1 MFLFFRRAILRGLKQ
16 WSQVTPL
23 AFLEAER
30 KGDIDISFE
39 RLFHGDANPFDGKGE
54 LKEDTLISFLS
65 LSLCIILILF
75 RQHLISF
82 SFPPASPSLSL
93 IFSSTHLLPQYSFC
107 LSHTSFLFLLLLLLL
122 PLCRLIL
129 LSISHFLYPLPPRLS
144 FARSLFFFF
153 FFFLSIT
160 IFV

>member
-65 LSLCIILILF
+65 LSMYYLDFISSASYFVLLSPRF
-75 RQHLISF
+75 SLSF
-82 SFPPASPSLSL
+82 SH
-93 IFSSTHLLPQYSFC
+93 I
-107 LSHTSFLFLLLLLLL
+107 
-122 PLCRLIL
+122 
-129 LSISHFLYPLPPRLS
+129 
-144 FARSLFFFF
+144 
-153 FFFLSIT
+153 
-160 IFV
+160 